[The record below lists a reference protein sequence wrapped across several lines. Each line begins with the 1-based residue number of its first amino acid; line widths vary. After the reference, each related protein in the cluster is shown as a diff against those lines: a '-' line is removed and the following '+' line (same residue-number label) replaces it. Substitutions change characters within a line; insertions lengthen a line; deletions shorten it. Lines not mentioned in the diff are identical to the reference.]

1 MKITKASDIVRVAA
15 PAEYF
20 VGTVAMDPLH
30 RPDGPA
36 GTNALRVHF
45 APGGRTNW
53 HTHPQGQ
60 LLIVVEGEGWT
71 QTAGEA
77 KQVIRPGDA
86 VWIPAGERHWHG
98 ATATTPMVHIAV
110 QGSEDGRTADWAE
123 PVSDV
128 DYLG

>member
-1 MKITKASDIVRVAA
+1 MKITHAKDINAVAA

-20 VGTVAMDPLH
+20 VGSVMMEALH

-45 APGGRTNW
+45 AAGGRTNW
-53 HTHPQGQ
+53 HTHPEGQ

-77 KQVIRPGDA
+77 KSVIRPGDV

-98 ATATTPMVHIAV
+98 ATATSAMVHIAV
-110 QGSEDGRTADWAE
+110 QGSVDGRTALWEE
-123 PVSDV
+123 PVADS